1 MKNTRNLVESITEV
15 FICSCLLFVSDFVL
29 RIVGLRLLS
38 ITGNATTDIL
48 AVGILSFALLQSGVV
63 RFIRLVALGLIRS

>member
-15 FICSCLLFVSDFVL
+15 FVCSCLLFVIDLVL

-38 ITGNATTDIL
+38 MTGNATTDMLVIC
-48 AVGILSFALLQSGVV
+48 ILSFALLQSGVV
-63 RFIRLVALGLIRS
+63 RFIRLAALGLIRS